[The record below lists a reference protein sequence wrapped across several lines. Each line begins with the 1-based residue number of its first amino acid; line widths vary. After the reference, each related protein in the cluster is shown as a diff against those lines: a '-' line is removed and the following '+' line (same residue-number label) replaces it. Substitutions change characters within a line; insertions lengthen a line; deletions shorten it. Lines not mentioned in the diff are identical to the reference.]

1 MTSQRQ
7 ISLFTAEPSTCSAAD
22 SPASHTAQQVSEKER
37 KTRAISG
44 PKCLEQFERFN
55 RATSWAKMF
64 AGSLI
69 GTGDWYSTK
78 CKLTWK
84 LKATKCS
91 RFYFQLVPSM
101 RRIEEIE
108 YGLLPTPQ
116 AIDGNGKG
124 RPMRPKPGRK
134 DYTKAGNWRGD
145 LKDFVIVGL
154 LPTPKVGGKEG
165 YATRAARQGH
175 KKAISHLE
183 SFVEYAMLPTPQA
196 MEGEKITGK
205 ENQDSLTKRARQQ
218 TGKTSQLN
226 PRFVAEMMGFPPNWT
241 ELPFLNG
248 ETSLS
253 KATEMP

>member
-1 MTSQRQ
+1 MTTSQRQ

-22 SPASHTAQQVSEKER
+22 SPASHTARPASEKEK

-108 YGLLPTPQ
+108 SGLLPTPLV
-116 AIDGNGKG
+116 N
-124 RPMRPKPGRK
+124 PPNRK
-134 DYTKAGNWRGD
+134 LN
-145 LKDFVIVGL
+145 
-154 LPTPKVGGKEG
+154 KEG
-165 YATRAARQGH
+165 GNKSAKGQKYGVSLPQLANSG
-175 KKAISHLE
+175 
-183 SFVEYAMLPTPQA
+183 MLPTPTA
-196 MEGEKITGK
+196 RDYKGARSTDAL
-205 ENQDSLTKRARQQ
+205 ENSGRNETNSLPDSFHQ

-241 ELPFLNG
+241 ELPWLNG
-248 ETSLS
+248 ETSPS